1 MEKIEPI
8 FKFDGLKQCLRDIG
22 IIVDAASGSGYRPVK
37 PEDVTLTA
45 LKDGTYTFEKGGI
58 FLNGKQGEHQQ
69 VYLYKRTYNM
79 SGFGKPKMHVRKC
92 ITIQDFMGRGKFPA
106 EYRSA
111 NTEKVPV
118 RDSINGYRDVLV
130 EHLELC
136 GNCRRILQQERARI
150 FADSTAYVRM
160 LMQNM
165 AQDDGVSGQLDVDI
179 FGYTR
184 NWERL
189 SRAIREK
196 HDWTCERCGVKIEN
210 PWDRWFM
217 HVHHKNG
224 IKTDNREENLECLC
238 VRCHANV
245 DGVHRK
251 NFSEGDRK
259 IQLDDFNQKYPL
271 QRS

>member
-1 MEKIEPI
+1 
-8 FKFDGLKQCLRDIG
+8 
-22 IIVDAASGSGYRPVK
+22 
-37 PEDVTLTA
+37 
-45 LKDGTYTFEKGGI
+45 
-58 FLNGKQGEHQQ
+58 
-69 VYLYKRTYNM
+69 
-79 SGFGKPKMHVRKC
+79 
-92 ITIQDFMGRGKFPA
+92 
-106 EYRSA
+106 
-111 NTEKVPV
+111 
-118 RDSINGYRDVLV
+118 
-130 EHLELC
+130 
-136 GNCRRILQQERARI
+136 
-150 FADSTAYVRM
+150 
-160 LMQNM
+160 MQNM
-165 AQDDGVSGQLDVDI
+165 AKDAGVSGQLDVDI